1 MAAESERFALA
12 RAALGSDPSRSAPAL
27 FAYGSL
33 MIDEVIATLLGRV
46 PKHEPAKATGY
57 RVSQLPDQSYPGL
70 VHDDYG
76 LSLKEWAILDS
87 FENPLYEVQVVTLA
101 GGPKALAY
109 VWTVDLLIGAAGW
122 TTASMNG
129 PVLEEYLKSTK
140 DWREDYDGQLKAL
153 EKPVAQSLGGTAF

>member
-1 MAAESERFALA
+1 MATESERFALA

-46 PKHEPAKATGY
+46 PKHEPAKAPGY

-70 VHDDYG
+70 VHDESSEAHGRIYYG
-76 LSLKEWAILDS
+76 LSLKEWAILDA

-101 GGPKALAY
+101 GGRKALAY

-129 PVLEEYLKSTK
+129 PVLEEYLTWTK
-140 DWREDYDGQLKAL
+140 DWREDYDGQLKA
-153 EKPVAQSLGGTAF
+153 S